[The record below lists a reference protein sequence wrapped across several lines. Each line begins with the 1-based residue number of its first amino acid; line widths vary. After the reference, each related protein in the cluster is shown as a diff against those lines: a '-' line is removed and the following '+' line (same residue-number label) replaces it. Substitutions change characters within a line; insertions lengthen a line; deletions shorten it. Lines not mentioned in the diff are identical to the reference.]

1 MYPDHG
7 DELLPLVAVAD
18 AALYSAKQQ
27 GRNQVVVADGRHSAV
42 AIAPAA
48 SERPVG
54 PGVIAMLLGPADS
67 AASDAPERT
76 APQPPRE
83 LD

>member
-1 MYPDHG
+1 MYPDRG

-27 GRNQVVVADGRHSAV
+27 GCNQVVVADGTHSAI
-42 AIAPAA
+42 ATAPAA

-54 PGVIAMLLGPADS
+54 SGVIAMPQASADS
-67 AASDAPERT
+67 AKSDAPEHGDPD
-76 APQPPRE
+76 PQRE